1 MKIFVPAIAAVMLAA
16 PAFAANEPAA
26 QAATEQAAADD
37 SQNRMICKKQKV
49 SGTRLST
56 KKVCMT
62 AAQWEQIERDQR
74 EITERTQ
81 RQTPRS
87 GG

>member
-1 MKIFVPAIAAVMLAA
+1 MKFFVPAIAAALLATPALAA
-16 PAFAANEPAA
+16 NTNSA
-26 QAATEQAAADD
+26 QASTDQAAADE